1 MRRLF
6 FLLSFFLLSA
16 LNLAAE
22 IPDTDNDHLRDEI
35 AFLTDSLC
43 GGRATGS
50 PGCQNAAFFLLRSFK
65 FTGLNT
71 FVQSFDCYGNVGH
84 NVIGITPG
92 WYRRYI
98 VVGAYYDGLGTLGGE
113 IYPGADSNASAVA
126 ALLELTRS
134 LPSLCKREVGI
145 IFVAF
150 DAHNAGLQ
158 GSKAFLDR
166 YYGKCRMDLMVNL
179 DILAS
184 VDVPLHKNRPAYLI
198 ALGGAS
204 HIFSMDNANR
214 GLGLDLGFDY
224 YGSSNFTELFY
235 RKVSDQR
242 WFLEKGIPSVM
253 FTSGITMRTNKTSDT
268 ADSLDIDMLSRRI
281 SFIARWISYML

>member
-22 IPDTDNDHLRDEI
+22 ILDTDNDHLRDEI

-65 FTGLNT
+65 STGLNT

-113 IYPGADSNASAVA
+113 IYPGADSNASAVV
-126 ALLELTRS
+126 ALMELTRS

-184 VDVPLHKNRPAYLI
+184 VDVPLHKNRPDYLI

>member
-43 GGRATGS
+43 GGRATAS
-50 PGCQNAAFFLLRSFK
+50 RGCQNAALFLLRSFK
-65 FTGLNT
+65 SKGLTT

-184 VDVPLHKNRPAYLI
+184 VDVPLHKNRPDYLI

>member
-6 FLLSFFLLSA
+6 FLLSFFLLPA

-65 FTGLNT
+65 STGLNT

-98 VVGAYYDGLGTLGGE
+98 VIGAYYDGLGTLGGE

-184 VDVPLHKNRPAYLI
+184 VDVPLHKNRPDYLI

>member
-1 MRRLF
+1 MRRLLF
-6 FLLSFFLLSA
+6 IFIFSLSA
-16 LNLAAE
+16 LNLGAR
-22 IPDTDNDHLRDEI
+22 IPDSDSNPLRDELV
-35 AFLTDSLC
+35 FLTDSLC

-65 FTGLNT
+65 SSGLNT
-71 FVQSFDCYGNVGH
+71 FVQSFDCSGNVGH
-84 NVIGITPG
+84 NIIGITPG

-113 IYPGADSNASAVA
+113 LYPGADSNASAVA
-126 ALLELTRS
+126 ALLELTRM
-134 LPSLCKREVGI
+134 LPSLCKREVGV

-150 DAHNAGLQ
+150 DAHNVGLQ

-166 YYGKCRMDLMVNL
+166 YYGKCRIDLMVNL
-179 DILAS
+179 DILGS
-184 VDVPLHKNRPAYLI
+184 VDVPLHKNRPDYLI
-198 ALGGAS
+198 ALGCAS
-204 HIFSMDNANR
+204 HVFSMDNANR
-214 GLGLDLGFDY
+214 GIGLDLGFDY

-253 FTSGITMRTNKTSDT
+253 FTSGITMRTNKTADT
-268 ADSLDIDMLSRRI
+268 VGSLDLDMLGRRI
-281 SFIARWISYML
+281 SFISRWISYLL

>member
-22 IPDTDNDHLRDEI
+22 ILDTDNDHLRDEI

-65 FTGLNT
+65 STGLNT

-184 VDVPLHKNRPAYLI
+184 VDVPLHKNRPDYLI

>member
-65 FTGLNT
+65 STGLNT
-71 FVQSFDCYGNVGH
+71 IVQSIDCYGNVGH

-184 VDVPLHKNRPAYLI
+184 VDVPLHKNRPDYLI